1 MTKKQYI
8 KKQMLLKKII
18 HTYRAFLLLM
28 ALSLIACSS
37 DSGGYSDNSVDPI
50 IAPESYPNIL
60 LIIAD
65 DMGRDATFGFS
76 EGSLKPITPHI
87 NSIKNSGITFQNFWS
102 YPTCSPTRASI
113 ITGKYG
119 YRTGVK
125 WAGDVLPNTERSLQ
139 KYIKEE
145 TGSRYN
151 SAVIG
156 KWHLSGNN
164 SSLDRSA
171 FGIDY
176 YAGLM
181 GGGLQNYFQWNLTN
195 DQGTN
200 LQSGYSSKIFTDL
213 AMDWVGAQEQ
223 PWFLWLAYNAPHTPF
238 HKPPSIMHNQGE
250 LTNYSEGMD
259 PMPYYLAAIEAMD
272 FQIGRLLNGLTQEE
286 RDNTII
292 LFMGDNGTPNEVGQS
307 PYPDNAV
314 KGSLY
319 QGGINVPLFVSGK
332 GVQRTGNDNNLLTST
347 DLFSTIAQL
356 AGVDSDEIHDSKSF
370 MNLLTDDDGQRAFQY
385 SEMESPNASKWA
397 ISNGDYKLIVRANGA
412 QELYDLVSDPYESEN
427 LIGAALSL
435 EAIDAKTALEAELHV
450 IRN

>member
-1 MTKKQYI
+1 MP
-8 KKQMLLKKII
+8 LKKII
-18 HTYRAFLLLM
+18 HTYSAFLLLM
-28 ALSLIACSS
+28 ALSLLSCSS
-37 DSGGYSDNSVDPI
+37 DSSGYSDNYVDPI
-50 IAPESYPNIL
+50 VTPESYPNVL

-76 EGSLKPITPHI
+76 EGSLKPLTPHI
-87 NSIKNSGITFQNFWS
+87 NSIKNSGITFHNFWS

-125 WAGDVLPNTERSLQ
+125 WAGDVLPNNEQSLQ

-145 TGSRYN
+145 TGSRYS

-164 SSLDRSA
+164 GSFDRSA

-176 YAGLM
+176 YAGLL

-200 LQSGYSSKIFTDL
+200 PQSGYSSKIFTDL
-213 AMDWVGAQEQ
+213 AMDWVGDQEK
-223 PWFLWLAYNAPHTPF
+223 PWFLWLAFNAPHTPF
-238 HKPPSIMHNQGE
+238 HRPPNIMHNQGE
-250 LTNYSEGMD
+250 LANYSEGMD
-259 PMPYYLAAIEAMD
+259 PMPYYLAAIEAID

-292 LFMGDNGTPNEVGQS
+292 LFMGDNGTPNEVGQA
-307 PYPDNAV
+307 PYAGNAV

-332 GVQRTGNDNNLLTST
+332 GVQRTGDDYNLLTST

-356 AGVDSDEIHDSKSF
+356 AGVGSGEIHDSKSF
-370 MNLLTDDDGQRAFQY
+370 MNLLTTDDGQRAFQY
-385 SEMESPNASKWA
+385 SEMESPNTSKWA
-397 ISNGDYKLIVRANGA
+397 ISNGDFKLIVSENGSE
-412 QELYDLVSDPYESEN
+412 ELYYLESDPYEHDN
-427 LIGAALSL
+427 LMDTNLTNESLIAKNYLELAL
-435 EAIDAKTALEAELHV
+435 AE

>member
-87 NSIKNSGITFQNFWS
+87 NSIKNNGITFQNFWS

-125 WAGDVLPNTERSLQ
+125 WAGDVLPSTERSLQ

-213 AMDWVGAQEQ
+213 AMDWVGAQDQ

-250 LTNYSEGMD
+250 LTNYSEGID

-272 FQIGRLLNGLTQEE
+272 FQIGRLINGLTQEE

-332 GVQRTGNDNNLLTST
+332 GVQRTGNDYNLLTST

-370 MNLLTDDDGQRAFQY
+370 MNLLTADDGQRAFQY

>member
-125 WAGDVLPNTERSLQ
+125 WAGDVLPSTERSLQ

-195 DQGTN
+195 DLGTN

-213 AMDWVGAQEQ
+213 AMDWVGAQDQ

-272 FQIGRLLNGLTQEE
+272 FQIGRLINGLTQEE

-332 GVQRTGNDNNLLTST
+332 GVQRTGNDYNLLTST

-356 AGVDSDEIHDSKSF
+356 TGVDSDEIHDSKSF
-370 MNLLTDDDGQRAFQY
+370 MNLLTDDNGQRVFQY

>member
-76 EGSLKPITPHI
+76 EGGLKPITPHI
-87 NSIKNSGITFQNFWS
+87 NSIKNSGITFQNFCS

-125 WAGDVLPNTERSLQ
+125 WAGDVLPSTERSLQ

-195 DQGTN
+195 DLGTN

-213 AMDWVGAQEQ
+213 AMDWVGAQDQ

-272 FQIGRLLNGLTQEE
+272 FQIGRLINGLTQEE

-332 GVQRTGNDNNLLTST
+332 GVQRTGNDYNLLTST

-370 MNLLTDDDGQRAFQY
+370 MNLLTADDGQRAFQY

>member
-125 WAGDVLPNTERSLQ
+125 WAGDVLPSTERSLQ

-195 DQGTN
+195 DLGTN

-272 FQIGRLLNGLTQEE
+272 FQIGRLINGLTQEE

-332 GVQRTGNDNNLLTST
+332 GVQRTGNDYNLLTST

-370 MNLLTDDDGQRAFQY
+370 MNLLTADDGQRAFQY

>member
-125 WAGDVLPNTERSLQ
+125 WAGDVLPSTERSLQ

-213 AMDWVGAQEQ
+213 AMDWVGAQDQ

-250 LTNYSEGMD
+250 LTNYSEGID

-272 FQIGRLLNGLTQEE
+272 FQIGRLINGLTQEE

-332 GVQRTGNDNNLLTST
+332 GVQRTGNDYNLLTST

-370 MNLLTDDDGQRAFQY
+370 MNLLTADDGQRAFQY

>member
-125 WAGDVLPNTERSLQ
+125 WAGDVLPSTERSLQ

-213 AMDWVGAQEQ
+213 AMDWVGAQDQ

-272 FQIGRLLNGLTQEE
+272 FQIGRLINGLTQEE
-286 RDNTII
+286 KDNTII

-332 GVQRTGNDNNLLTST
+332 GVQRTGNDYNLLTST

-370 MNLLTDDDGQRAFQY
+370 MNLLTADDGQRAFQY

>member
-1 MTKKQYI
+1 
-8 KKQMLLKKII
+8 MLLKKII
-18 HTYRAFLLLM
+18 FTYSTFLLFM
-28 ALSLIACSS
+28 ALSLVGCSS
-37 DSGGYSDNSVDPI
+37 DSDNSSNNSFDPI
-50 IAPESYPNIL
+50 VTPESYPNIL

-65 DMGRDATFGFS
+65 DMGKDATFGFS
-76 EGSLKPITPHI
+76 EGILKPQTPHI

-125 WAGDVLPNTERSLQ
+125 WAGDVLPNTETSLQ
-139 KYIKEE
+139 QYIKEE
-145 TGSRYN
+145 TGSRYS

-156 KWHLSGNN
+156 KWHLSGN
-164 SSLDRSA
+164 SGSFDPSA
-171 FGIDY
+171 FGIDS
-176 YAGLM
+176 YAGLL

-200 LQSGYSSKIFTDL
+200 PQSGYSSKIFTDL

-238 HKPPSIMHNQGE
+238 HSPPSIMHNQGE
-250 LTNYSEGMD
+250 LANYSDGMD

-307 PYPDNAV
+307 PYAGNAV

-332 GVQRTGNDNNLLTST
+332 GVQRTGNDYNLLTST

-356 AGVDSDEIHDSKSF
+356 AGGSSTEIHDSKSF
-370 MNLLTDDDGQRAFQY
+370 KELLTINDGQRAFQY

-412 QELYDLVSDPYESEN
+412 QELYDLLSDPYESEN

-435 EAIDAKTALEAELHV
+435 EGIDAKTALEAELHV

>member
-76 EGSLKPITPHI
+76 EGGLKPITPHI
-87 NSIKNSGITFQNFWS
+87 NSIKNSGITFQNFCS

-125 WAGDVLPNTERSLQ
+125 WAGDVLPSTERSLQ

-213 AMDWVGAQEQ
+213 AMDWVGAQDQ

-272 FQIGRLLNGLTQEE
+272 FQIGRLINGLTQEE

-332 GVQRTGNDNNLLTST
+332 GVQRTGNDYNLLTST

-370 MNLLTDDDGQRAFQY
+370 MNLLTADDGQRAFQY

>member
-125 WAGDVLPNTERSLQ
+125 WAGDVLPSTERSLQ

-195 DQGTN
+195 DLGTN
-200 LQSGYSSKIFTDL
+200 LQSGYSSKIFTDI
-213 AMDWVGAQEQ
+213 AMDWVGAQDQ

-272 FQIGRLLNGLTQEE
+272 FQIGRLINGLTQEE

-332 GVQRTGNDNNLLTST
+332 GVQRTGNDYNLLTST

-370 MNLLTDDDGQRAFQY
+370 MNLLTADDGQRAFQY

>member
-18 HTYRAFLLLM
+18 HTFRAFLLLM

-65 DMGRDATFGFS
+65 DMGRDATFGFN

-125 WAGDVLPNTERSLQ
+125 WAGDLLPSTERSLQ

-195 DQGTN
+195 DLGTN

-213 AMDWVGAQEQ
+213 AMDWVGAQDQ

-272 FQIGRLLNGLTQEE
+272 FQIGRLINGLTQEE

-332 GVQRTGNDNNLLTST
+332 GVQRTGNDYNLLTST

-370 MNLLTDDDGQRAFQY
+370 MNLLTADDGQRAFQY

>member
-65 DMGRDATFGFS
+65 DMGRDATFGFN

-87 NSIKNSGITFQNFWS
+87 NSIKNNGITFQNFWS

-125 WAGDVLPNTERSLQ
+125 WAGDVLPSTERSLQ

-164 SSLDRSA
+164 SSLNRSA

-195 DQGTN
+195 DLGTN

-213 AMDWVGAQEQ
+213 AMDWVGAQDQ

-250 LTNYSEGMD
+250 LTNYSEGID

-272 FQIGRLLNGLTQEE
+272 FQIGRLINGLTQEE

-332 GVQRTGNDNNLLTST
+332 GVQRTGNDYNLLTST

-370 MNLLTDDDGQRAFQY
+370 MNLLTADDGQRAFQY

>member
-1 MTKKQYI
+1 MTKKLYI

-87 NSIKNSGITFQNFWS
+87 NSIKNNGITFQNFWS

-125 WAGDVLPNTERSLQ
+125 WAGDVLPSTEQSLQ

-164 SSLDRSA
+164 SSLNRSA

-213 AMDWVGAQEQ
+213 AMDWVGAQDQ

-250 LTNYSEGMD
+250 LTNYSEGID

-272 FQIGRLLNGLTQEE
+272 FQIGRLINGLTQEE

-332 GVQRTGNDNNLLTST
+332 GVQRTGNDYNLLTST

-370 MNLLTDDDGQRAFQY
+370 MNLLTAADGQRAFQY

-412 QELYDLVSDPYESEN
+412 QELYDLLSDPYESEN

>member
-125 WAGDVLPNTERSLQ
+125 WAGDVLPSTERSLQ

-195 DQGTN
+195 DLGTN

-213 AMDWVGAQEQ
+213 AMDWVGAQDQ

-272 FQIGRLLNGLTQEE
+272 FQIGRLINGLTQEE

-332 GVQRTGNDNNLLTST
+332 GVQRTGNDYNLLTST

-435 EAIDAKTALEAELHV
+435 EAIDAKTALEAELHL

>member
-125 WAGDVLPNTERSLQ
+125 WAGDVLPSTERSLQ

-195 DQGTN
+195 DLGTN

-272 FQIGRLLNGLTQEE
+272 FQIGRLINGLTQEE

-332 GVQRTGNDNNLLTST
+332 GVQRTGNDYNLLTST

-370 MNLLTDDDGQRAFQY
+370 MNLLTADDGQRAFQY

-435 EAIDAKTALEAELHV
+435 EAIDAKTALEAELHL

>member
-125 WAGDVLPNTERSLQ
+125 WAGDVLPSTERSLQ

-213 AMDWVGAQEQ
+213 AMDWVGAQDQ

-272 FQIGRLLNGLTQEE
+272 FQIGRLINGLTQEE

-332 GVQRTGNDNNLLTST
+332 GVQRTGNDYNLLTST

-370 MNLLTDDDGQRAFQY
+370 MNLLTTDDGQRAFQY

-412 QELYDLVSDPYESEN
+412 QELYDLLSDPYESEN

>member
-125 WAGDVLPNTERSLQ
+125 WAGDVLPSTERSLQ

-195 DQGTN
+195 DLGTN

-213 AMDWVGAQEQ
+213 AMDWVGAQDQ

-272 FQIGRLLNGLTQEE
+272 FQIGRLINGLTQEE

-332 GVQRTGNDNNLLTST
+332 GVQRTGNDYNLLTST

-370 MNLLTDDDGQRAFQY
+370 MNLLTTDDGQRAFQY

>member
-213 AMDWVGAQEQ
+213 AMDWVGAQDQ

-332 GVQRTGNDNNLLTST
+332 GVQRTGNDYNLLTST

-435 EAIDAKTALEAELHV
+435 EAIDAKTALRAELHV

>member
-1 MTKKQYI
+1 MTKKLYI

-87 NSIKNSGITFQNFWS
+87 NSIKNNGITFQNFWS

-125 WAGDVLPNTERSLQ
+125 WAGDVLPSTERSLQ

-164 SSLDRSA
+164 SSLNRSA

-213 AMDWVGAQEQ
+213 AMDWVGAQDQ

-250 LTNYSEGMD
+250 LTNYSEGID

-272 FQIGRLLNGLTQEE
+272 FQIGRLINGLTQEE
-286 RDNTII
+286 RDNTIL

-332 GVQRTGNDNNLLTST
+332 GVQRTGNDYNLLTST

-370 MNLLTDDDGQRAFQY
+370 MNLLTADDGQRAFQY

>member
-87 NSIKNSGITFQNFWS
+87 NSIKNNGITFQNFWS

-125 WAGDVLPNTERSLQ
+125 WAGDVLPSTEQSLQ

-164 SSLDRSA
+164 SSLNRAA

-213 AMDWVGAQEQ
+213 AMDWVGAQDQ

-250 LTNYSEGMD
+250 LTNYSEGID

-272 FQIGRLLNGLTQEE
+272 FQIGRLINGLTQEE

-332 GVQRTGNDNNLLTST
+332 GVQRTGNDYNLLTST

-370 MNLLTDDDGQRAFQY
+370 MNLLTADDGQRAFQY

>member
-125 WAGDVLPNTERSLQ
+125 WAGDVLPSTERSLQ

-213 AMDWVGAQEQ
+213 AMDWVGAQDQ

-272 FQIGRLLNGLTQEE
+272 FQIGRLINGLTQEE

-332 GVQRTGNDNNLLTST
+332 GVQRTGNDYNLLTST

-370 MNLLTDDDGQRAFQY
+370 MNLLTADDGQRAFQY

>member
-37 DSGGYSDNSVDPI
+37 DSGGYSDNSIDPI

-65 DMGRDATFGFS
+65 DMGRDATYGFS

-125 WAGDVLPNTERSLQ
+125 WAGDVLPSTERSLQ

-213 AMDWVGAQEQ
+213 AMDWVGAQDQ

-250 LTNYSEGMD
+250 LTNYSEGID

-272 FQIGRLLNGLTQEE
+272 FQIGRLINGLTQEE

-332 GVQRTGNDNNLLTST
+332 GVQRTGNDYNLLTST

-370 MNLLTDDDGQRAFQY
+370 MNLLTADDGQRAFQY

>member
-65 DMGRDATFGFS
+65 DMGRDATFGFN

-125 WAGDVLPNTERSLQ
+125 WAGDVLPSTERSLQ

-195 DQGTN
+195 DLGTN

-213 AMDWVGAQEQ
+213 AMDWVGAQDQ

-272 FQIGRLLNGLTQEE
+272 FQIGRLINGLTQEE

-332 GVQRTGNDNNLLTST
+332 GVQRTGNDYNLLTST

-370 MNLLTDDDGQRAFQY
+370 MNLLTADDGQRAFQY

>member
-125 WAGDVLPNTERSLQ
+125 WAGDVLPSTERSLQ

-195 DQGTN
+195 DLGTN

-213 AMDWVGAQEQ
+213 AMDWVGAQDQ

-272 FQIGRLLNGLTQEE
+272 FQIGRLINGLTQEE

-332 GVQRTGNDNNLLTST
+332 GVQRTGNDYNLLTST

-370 MNLLTDDDGQRAFQY
+370 MNLLTADDGQRAFQY

-427 LIGAALSL
+427 LIGSALSL
-435 EAIDAKTALEAELHV
+435 EAIDAKTALEAELHL

>member
-1 MTKKQYI
+1 MTKKLYI

-87 NSIKNSGITFQNFWS
+87 NSIKNNGITFQNFWS

-125 WAGDVLPNTERSLQ
+125 WAGDVLPSTERSLQ

-164 SSLDRSA
+164 SSLNRSA

-213 AMDWVGAQEQ
+213 AMDWVGAQDQ

-250 LTNYSEGMD
+250 LTNYSEGID

-272 FQIGRLLNGLTQEE
+272 FQIGRLINGLTQEE

-332 GVQRTGNDNNLLTST
+332 GVQRTGNDYNLLTST

-370 MNLLTDDDGQRAFQY
+370 MNLLTADDGQRAFQY

>member
-1 MTKKQYI
+1 MTKKLYI

-87 NSIKNSGITFQNFWS
+87 NSIKNNGITFQNFWS

-125 WAGDVLPNTERSLQ
+125 WAGDVLPSTEQSLQ

-164 SSLDRSA
+164 SSLNRAA

-213 AMDWVGAQEQ
+213 AMDWVGAQDQ

-250 LTNYSEGMD
+250 LTNYSEGID

-272 FQIGRLLNGLTQEE
+272 FQIGRLINGLTQEE

-332 GVQRTGNDNNLLTST
+332 GVQRTGNDYNLLTST

-370 MNLLTDDDGQRAFQY
+370 MNLLTADDGQRAFQY

>member
-125 WAGDVLPNTERSLQ
+125 WAGDVLPSTERSLQ

-164 SSLDRSA
+164 SSLNRSA

-213 AMDWVGAQEQ
+213 AMDWVGAQDQ
-223 PWFLWLAYNAPHTPF
+223 PWLLWLAYNAPHTPF

-272 FQIGRLLNGLTQEE
+272 FQIGRLINGLTQEE

-332 GVQRTGNDNNLLTST
+332 GVQRTGNDYNLLTST

-370 MNLLTDDDGQRAFQY
+370 MNLLTADDGQRAFQY

>member
-125 WAGDVLPNTERSLQ
+125 WAGDVLPSTERSLQ

-213 AMDWVGAQEQ
+213 AMDWVGAQDQ

-272 FQIGRLLNGLTQEE
+272 FQIGRLINGLTQEE
-286 RDNTII
+286 KDNTII

-332 GVQRTGNDNNLLTST
+332 GVQRTGNDYNLLTST

-370 MNLLTDDDGQRAFQY
+370 MNLLTADDGQRAFQY

-427 LIGAALSL
+427 LIGAELSL

>member
-125 WAGDVLPNTERSLQ
+125 WAGDVLPSTERSLQ

-213 AMDWVGAQEQ
+213 AMDWVGAQDQ

-272 FQIGRLLNGLTQEE
+272 FQIGRLINGLTQEE

-332 GVQRTGNDNNLLTST
+332 GVQRTGNDYNLLTST

-370 MNLLTDDDGQRAFQY
+370 MNLLTADDGQRAFQY

-427 LIGAALSL
+427 LIGSALSL
-435 EAIDAKTALEAELHV
+435 EAIDAKTALEAELHL

>member
-125 WAGDVLPNTERSLQ
+125 WAGDVLPSTERSLQ

-213 AMDWVGAQEQ
+213 AMDWVGAQDQ

-272 FQIGRLLNGLTQEE
+272 FQIGRLINGLTQEE

-307 PYPDNAV
+307 PYPDNGV

-332 GVQRTGNDNNLLTST
+332 GVQRTGNDYNLLTST

-370 MNLLTDDDGQRAFQY
+370 MNLLTADDGQRAFQY

>member
-1 MTKKQYI
+1 MTKKLYI

-125 WAGDVLPNTERSLQ
+125 WAGDVLPSTERSLQ

-195 DQGTN
+195 DLGTN

-213 AMDWVGAQEQ
+213 AMDWVGAQDQ

-307 PYPDNAV
+307 PYAGNAV

-332 GVQRTGNDNNLLTST
+332 GVQRTGNDYNLLTST

-370 MNLLTDDDGQRAFQY
+370 MNLLTADDGQRAFQY

>member
-8 KKQMLLKKII
+8 IKQMLLKKII

-125 WAGDVLPNTERSLQ
+125 WAGDVLPSTERSLQ

-213 AMDWVGAQEQ
+213 AMDWVGAQDQ

-250 LTNYSEGMD
+250 LTNYSEGID

-272 FQIGRLLNGLTQEE
+272 FQIGRLINGLTQEE

-332 GVQRTGNDNNLLTST
+332 GVQRTGNDYNLLTST

-370 MNLLTDDDGQRAFQY
+370 MNLLTTDDGQRAFQY

>member
-37 DSGGYSDNSVDPI
+37 DSGGYSDNSIDPI

-65 DMGRDATFGFS
+65 DMGRDATYGFS

-125 WAGDVLPNTERSLQ
+125 WAGDVLPSTERSLQ

-164 SSLDRSA
+164 SSLNRSA

-213 AMDWVGAQEQ
+213 AMDWVGAQDQ

-250 LTNYSEGMD
+250 LTNYSEGID

-272 FQIGRLLNGLTQEE
+272 FQIGRLINGLTQEE

-332 GVQRTGNDNNLLTST
+332 GVQRTGNDYNLLTST

-370 MNLLTDDDGQRAFQY
+370 MNLLTADDGQRAFQY

>member
-37 DSGGYSDNSVDPI
+37 DSGGYSDSSVDPI

-125 WAGDVLPNTERSLQ
+125 WAGDVLPSTERSLQ

-195 DQGTN
+195 DLGTN

-213 AMDWVGAQEQ
+213 AMDWVGAQDQ

-272 FQIGRLLNGLTQEE
+272 FQIGRLINGLTQEE

-332 GVQRTGNDNNLLTST
+332 GVQRTGNDYNLLTST

-370 MNLLTDDDGQRAFQY
+370 MNLLTADDGQRAFQY

>member
-87 NSIKNSGITFQNFWS
+87 NSIKNNGITFQNFWS

-125 WAGDVLPNTERSLQ
+125 WAGDVLPSTERSLQ

-164 SSLDRSA
+164 SSLNRSA

-213 AMDWVGAQEQ
+213 AMDWVGAQDQ

-250 LTNYSEGMD
+250 LTNYSEGID

-272 FQIGRLLNGLTQEE
+272 FQIGRLINGLTQEE

-332 GVQRTGNDNNLLTST
+332 GVQRTGNDYNLLTST

-370 MNLLTDDDGQRAFQY
+370 MNLLTADDGQRAFQY

>member
-125 WAGDVLPNTERSLQ
+125 WAGDVLPSTERSLQ

-213 AMDWVGAQEQ
+213 AMDWVGAQDQ

-272 FQIGRLLNGLTQEE
+272 FQIGRLINGLTQEE

-332 GVQRTGNDNNLLTST
+332 GVQRTGNDYNLLTST

-370 MNLLTDDDGQRAFQY
+370 MNLLTADDGQRAFQY

-435 EAIDAKTALEAELHV
+435 EAIDAKTALEAELHL

>member
-125 WAGDVLPNTERSLQ
+125 WAGDVLPSTERSLQ

-195 DQGTN
+195 DLGTN

-213 AMDWVGAQEQ
+213 AMDWVGAQDQ

-272 FQIGRLLNGLTQEE
+272 FQIGRLINGLTQEE

-332 GVQRTGNDNNLLTST
+332 GVQRTGNDYNLLTST

-370 MNLLTDDDGQRAFQY
+370 MNLLTADDGQRAFQY

-435 EAIDAKTALEAELHV
+435 EAIDAKTALEAELHL

>member
-195 DQGTN
+195 DLGTN

-213 AMDWVGAQEQ
+213 AMDWVGAQDQ

-272 FQIGRLLNGLTQEE
+272 FQIGRLINGLTQEE

-332 GVQRTGNDNNLLTST
+332 GVQRTGNDYNLLTST

-370 MNLLTDDDGQRAFQY
+370 MNLLTADDGQRAFQY